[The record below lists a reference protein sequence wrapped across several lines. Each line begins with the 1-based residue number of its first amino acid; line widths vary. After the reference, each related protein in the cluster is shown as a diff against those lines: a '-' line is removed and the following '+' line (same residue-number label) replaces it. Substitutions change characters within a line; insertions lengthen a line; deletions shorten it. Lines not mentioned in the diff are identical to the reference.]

1 MQTRPIR
8 LIRTLTLALCALVVF
23 AVLGVRAL
31 ATMPVIFG
39 AVTTAT
45 TLVEV
50 IRQAAYAKSVLYFSA
65 RLGLSDFV
73 AFKDLTG
80 EDTLVGRFP
89 IYDAVDALAIAE
101 GVDFTTT
108 ATIDTSG
115 SVDVTVSEHQIR
127 FDVTDLSIGATVD
140 DIADP
145 PPAIRAKAESEGGI
159 AGDMA
164 AEAVQRRQ
172 DLDIAALFSAFDSST
187 GSNTGALTTTLFL
200 DAVRILNTNNIPEAP
215 RICALN
221 PRQWGHLL
229 PVLDDASVYGAQ
241 GQEIVASGV
250 VGRVYGVTMFMTNN
264 VGTATVSS
272 STVHAGCIMHPSA
285 VAVAQKGSLTGALA
299 GQRDESLR
307 LTELHKVGVWGEAE
321 YRGGATTNGRGG
333 AGVFL
338 YSNSTA

>member
-1 MQTRPIR
+1 MHTRATR
-8 LIRTLTLALCALVVF
+8 FLSFLATVFGLVVLALCAPLSGPAAPF
-23 AVLGVRAL
+23 IGMAVS
-31 ATMPVIFG
+31 
-39 AVTTAT
+39 TAT
-45 TLVEV
+45 TLTEV
-50 IRQAAYAKSVLYFSA
+50 IRQAAYAKSVLYFSE
-65 RLGLSDFV
+65 RLGLADFV

-80 EDTLVGRFP
+80 EDSLTARFP
-89 IYDAVDALAIAE
+89 IYDKVDAAAIAE
-101 GVDFTTT
+101 NTDFTTT
-108 ATIDTSG
+108 STIDTSG

-127 FDVTDLSIGATVD
+127 MDVTDLSIGATVD

-145 PPAIRAKAESEGGI
+145 PDAIRAKAMSEGGI
-159 AGDMA
+159 AGQMA

-172 DLDIAALFSAFDSST
+172 DQDIAALFSGFDSST

-200 DAVRILNTNNIPEAP
+200 DAVRTLNTNNIPDAP
-215 RICALN
+215 RVCVLH

-229 PVLDDASVYGAQ
+229 PTLDDASVYGAQ
-241 GQEIVASGV
+241 GQEIVATGV
-250 VGRVYGVTMFMTNN
+250 VGSVYGVAIFMTSN

-285 VAVAQKGSLTGALA
+285 VALAQKGAIEGAMA
-299 GQRDESLR
+299 AQRDESLR
-307 LTELHKVGVWGEAE
+307 NTELHKVGVWGEAE